1 MELIM
6 AFILN
11 LALFAALLAF
21 LYYFKNRGNSLSV
34 TVFIALILG
43 LIFGV
48 ALQNL
53 YTDNQSAVSQSLDWI
68 NLIGSGYVRLL
79 QMIVMPLVFVSIL
92 SAITRLHDAGS
103 LGKISFS
110 ILSVLL
116 FTTAIAA
123 LVGIGFSILFDLN
136 ADGLIAGARET
147 AAQERVLG
155 RVDQV
160 ANLTVPSMLLSFIP
174 RNPFA
179 ELTGANPTSIISTV
193 IFAAFL
199 GIATLRL
206 RKDNGDIAER
216 ISQGIE
222 SLNKLV
228 MSLVKIVISLTPYGI
243 LALMTRMAATSSLTD
258 ILNLLNFI
266 IASYLAI
273 IVMFIIHGVLLA
285 LSGINPLLYYKKV
298 LPTLLF
304 AFTSRSSAA
313 TIPLNIETQTNR
325 LGNSATIANFS
336 ATFGATIGQNGC
348 AGIYPAMLA
357 FMVAPSVGIDPLASQ
372 FILSLVAIVTISSF
386 GIAGVGGG
394 ATFAAIV
401 VLSTMGLPLTL
412 VGLLISIEP
421 LIDMGR
427 TALNVNGAMTAG
439 TLSSKWLKQ
448 TDLQVL
454 TSNKAE

>member
-1 MELIM
+1 M

-357 FMVAPSVGIDPLASQ
+357 FMVAPSVGIDPLAPQ

>member
-1 MELIM
+1 M

-228 MSLVKIVISLTPYGI
+228 MSLVRIVISLTPYGI

-454 TSNKAE
+454 TSSKAE

>member
-1 MELIM
+1 M

-228 MSLVKIVISLTPYGI
+228 MSLVRIVISLTPYGI

-357 FMVAPSVGIDPLASQ
+357 FMVAPSVGIDPLAPQ